1 MLGQCDEFTV
11 TDGCFYFSPML
22 RLLVLERIPKKECS
36 EARKAQTC
44 MINV

>member
-22 RLLVLERIPKKECS
+22 RLLVLERIPE
-36 EARKAQTC
+36 E
-44 MINV
+44 NVLRLRRHKRV